1 MKLFTKIISILYI
14 GIIFSQKLI
23 IPMDLVQTDHLK
35 AYGLAFWIL
44 EKNTNIDWILNYR
57 GGSFMVDTN
66 DEIIRECML
75 RGIKCELINTNDYTN
90 ILKTI
95 EQENMDIVLL
105 EKSPKIAVY
114 SPPGSQPWD
123 DAVTLVLTYAEIDY
137 DVIFDDEVLSDKLKK
152 I

>member
-1 MKLFTKIISILYI
+1 MKIFTKIISTLYI

-75 RGIKCELINTNDYTN
+75 RGIKCELITANDYIN

-114 SPPGSQPWD
+114 SPPGKA
-123 DAVTLVLTYAEIDY
+123 AVG
-137 DVIFDDEVLSDKLKK
+137 
-152 I
+152 